1 MSSLKMTRVLGLID
15 SLPEETMIQ
24 LISALTQTITEAYPR
39 CCLSDAT
46 ELLQQGKES
55 FIKAS
60 AGAVIIVNSLNV
72 TEQLL
77 F

>member
-1 MSSLKMTRVLGLID
+1 MTRVLGLID

-24 LISALTQTITEAYPR
+24 LISALTQTITEAYPQR